1 MSDTPDTKGESSG
14 LGKGVGILVILAL
27 IGGGVVFYMGKK
39 DAAPNAASSAGSAAA
54 AAPTP
59 QANADAVKDLRIVSQ
74 KLDKD
79 SSDAAMW
86 TVELRNLSHEYTYS
100 NIQYETTYIG
110 RDGSGLGDNKATIP
124 QLTLDPGDS
133 QSTQFRD
140 TLYPSGTAL
149 FKIKILGATATK

>member
-1 MSDTPDTKGESSG
+1 MFDTPDTKGESSG
-14 LGKGVGILVILAL
+14 LGKWVGILVVLAL
-27 IGGGVVFYMGKK
+27 IGGGVVFYMGRK
-39 DAAPNAASSAGSAAA
+39 DAAPNAASATASPAAA
-54 AAPTP
+54 AEP

-79 SSDAAMW
+79 NSDAAMW
-86 TVELRNLSHEYTYS
+86 SVELRNLSHVYTYS

-110 RDGSGLGDNKATIP
+110 RDGSGLGDNKGTIP

>member
-1 MSDTPDTKGESSG
+1 MFDTPDTKGESSG
-14 LGKGVGILVILAL
+14 LGKWVGILVVLAL
-27 IGGGVVFYMGKK
+27 IGGGVVFFLGKK
-39 DAAPNAASSAGSAAA
+39 DAAPNAASSTASSAA

-59 QANADAVKDLRIVSQ
+59 QTNADAVKDLRIVSQ

-86 TVELRNLSHEYTYS
+86 SVELRNLSHVYTYS

-110 RDGSGLGDNKATIP
+110 RDGSGLGDNKGTIP
-124 QLTLDPGDS
+124 QLSLDPGDS
-133 QSTQFRD
+133 QTTQFRD

-149 FKIKILGATATK
+149 FKIKILGATATQ

>member
-1 MSDTPDTKGESSG
+1 MFDTPDTKGESSG
-14 LGKGVGILVILAL
+14 LGKWVGILVILAL

-39 DAAPNAASSAGSAAA
+39 DAAPNATPSAASAAA
-54 AAPTP
+54 STP

-86 TVELRNLSHEYTYS
+86 SVELRNLSRTYTYS

-110 RDGSGLGDNKATIP
+110 RDGSGLGDNKGTIP
-124 QLTLDPGDS
+124 QLSLDPGDS
-133 QSTQFRD
+133 QSAQFRD
-140 TLYPSGTAL
+140 TLYPTGTAL